1 MAFGYA
7 YSALIL
13 VPKFATVSLGAG
25 PREVGALAA
34 CPTLA
39 TIVFAPLC
47 GAWLDRGAHR
57 AAMIG
62 GATLLGASVLGFG
75 YLHTLGPVAYALRV
89 LHGIGNMLIVGGSAV
104 YVTRIV
110 PAGHHGRAFGTAGA
124 ASLMMNAVASS
135 ATEHLAD
142 AFGWSTAY
150 EVAGGACAFALGV
163 GLTQPEVGA
172 MTLVPTECRPQV
184 SEALR
189 RRTGYATFAAGA
201 GFGMLVTFTQPY
213 ALSLGATHVAALFVG
228 YTLTALGVR
237 LGLGGAVDRW
247 GRRRAARIALAIYAV
262 TVLVAAA
269 LRPATLFPLGL
280 GFGFAHGL
288 AWPALCA
295 LSVENAPPERAGSA
309 LSGTQAFFA
318 AGTMSAVWLGGV
330 LADEFDYAFAFIV
343 VGLVVATGA
352 LALGSEPA
360 EGVVMKRS

>member
-25 PREVGALAA
+25 PREIGTLAA
-34 CPTLA
+34 CPTIA
-39 TIVFAPLC
+39 AIVCAPLC
-47 GAWLDRGAHR
+47 GRWLDRGAHR

-62 GATLLGASVLGFG
+62 GATLLSASLLGFG
-75 YLHTLGPVAYALRV
+75 YLHSVGPLAYALRV
-89 LHGIGNMLIVGGSAV
+89 LHGIGNLLIVGGSAAF
-104 YVTRIV
+104 VTRLV

-142 AFGWSTAY
+142 TFGWNIAY

-163 GLTQPEVGA
+163 SLTQPDVEEQNEL
-172 MTLVPTECRPQV
+172 TPV
-184 SEALR
+184 SRSDAREALR
-189 RRTGYATFAAGA
+189 RRAGYATFAAGA
-201 GFGMLVTFTQPY
+201 GFGMLVTFTQPF
-213 ALSLGATHVAALFVG
+213 ALSLGATHVASLFVG
-228 YTLTALGVR
+228 YTVTALGVR

-247 GRRRAARIALAIYAV
+247 GRRRAARIALATYGV

-295 LSVENAPPERAGSA
+295 LSVENAPAERTGSA
-309 LSGTQAFFA
+309 LTRTQAFFA
-318 AGTMSAVWLGGV
+318 AGTMCAVWLGGWLV
-330 LADEFDYAFAFIV
+330 EARGYAFAFVAI
-343 VGLVVATGA
+343 GLVVASGA
-352 LALGSEPA
+352 LALG
-360 EGVVMKRS
+360 GGRSR